1 MGKSWEN
8 DGEIFMEDFD
18 DDGMS
23 QAFCFWGKTVVFR
36 NRG

>member
-1 MGKSWEN
+1 MGKSWKK
-8 DGEIFMEDFD
+8 IMEDFD

-23 QAFCFWGKTVVFR
+23 QAFCFWGGKQMAFR